1 MTFDPMG
8 MASAFLF
15 LASLTLF
22 LSPARGHGRA
32 ASDIDHGL
40 DLINDLLTDKPETL
54 CQYVECINP
63 VAEDACPEGTFFMEG
78 IAQYGCCGACVEFR
92 GLDEYCTG
100 SIHPQYCGG
109 YGLYSQSGT
118 CSDPWKKL
126 RDLRNS
132 IDENLYPQDNV
143 VRSSWCG
150 YNIACG
156 SNRRCAIDSNA
167 RGCVYI
173 QRKYDEARQPGSGL
187 YFDYRDDY
195 RWRPTCS
202 REGFFAEKQCKG
214 PLGEQRCVCVD
225 PDGNR
230 LYGDAFSYQ
239 EELYNTMNCKCSRR
253 VWELQQAGEKSV
265 TLHCAPNGNYEPL
278 QCEDGWCYCIDPA
291 TATPYGSRLPEGVMD
306 RLDCYNKTLVG
317 AQYLRRC
324 ESEYHAHMELYDL
337 MEFKGVQGPSTLLE
351 CDADGSY
358 SGKQC
363 EKGSC
368 RCYDKYKN
376 IIAGLAGSG
385 CQCARDLWMNQQM
398 NINIEISCQVDS
410 GSYKS
415 IQTRGQYAFCV
426 DDDGVRAGPLVYQS
440 AAGKLGCEAAKKCQ
454 NGSKQSNCDNACQDC
469 SQEDYVKAN

>member
-1 MTFDPMG
+1 MSDAENLG
-8 MASAFLF
+8 Q
-15 LASLTLF
+15 
-22 LSPARGHGRA
+22 RGR
-32 ASDIDHGL
+32 
-40 DLINDLLTDKPETL
+40 N
-54 CQYVECINP
+54 
-63 VAEDACPEGTFFMEG
+63 
-78 IAQYGCCGACVEFR
+78 
-92 GLDEYCTG
+92 
-100 SIHPQYCGG
+100 QYC
-109 YGLYSQSGT
+109 S
-118 CSDPWKKL
+118 KL
-126 RDLRNS
+126 RKNRASHKNSNNSGNSNVSSYNCNYNNKQRYNDNKENNSSTNIYNINNNNNRNS
-132 IDENLYPQDNV
+132 SSNDNI
-143 VRSSWCG
+143 SSDN
-150 YNIACG
+150 YNYNNNKK
-156 SNRRCAIDSNA
+156 SNNSSN
-167 RGCVYI
+167 I
-173 QRKYDEARQPGSGL
+173 
-187 YFDYRDDY
+187 
-195 RWRPTCS
+195 
-202 REGFFAEKQCKG
+202 
-214 PLGEQRCVCVD
+214 
-225 PDGNR
+225 N
-230 LYGDAFSYQ
+230 
-239 EELYNTMNCKCSRR
+239 KCSRR

-415 IQTRGQYAFCV
+415 IQTRGQYSVLTGFAP
-426 DDDGVRAGPLVYQS
+426 GPS
-440 AAGKLGCEAAKKCQ
+440 GIPISRREARMRSGEEMPKW
-454 NGSKQSNCDNACQDC
+454 KQT
-469 SQEDYVKAN
+469 K